1 MNTFATKKIIL
12 ACVLASSAASAFA
25 EWTSVAETSQAT
37 YYIDLSTIRKDGV
50 MRKVWG
56 IHDLKKLESNGWA
69 SVRSRNEYDC
79 KEERYRALSLSSHS
93 EPMAGGTAM
102 FTNRFENPDSWR
114 QIPPG
119 TDVEAIM
126 KIVCAR

>member
-1 MNTFATKKIIL
+1 MQTTVTKKTLLL
-12 ACVLASSAASAFA
+12 ALMLATGSA
-25 EWTSVAETSQAT
+25 WGGWVKVTETSQAT
-37 YYIDLSTIRKDGV
+37 YHIDPSTNRKDGV

-56 IHDLKKLESNGWA
+56 IQDLKKLESNGWA

-79 KEERYRALSLSSHS
+79 KEERYRALSLRAHS
-93 EPMAGGTAM
+93 KPMAGGTAM
-102 FTNRFENPDSWR
+102 FTNSFEKPDSWR

-126 KIVCAR
+126 KIVCAG